1 MIKIYIV
8 FIIMNAIGI
17 LLHLFV
23 TIINKNSF
31 NKKILFEIGNDYQ
44 LELIVNKINVTKK
57 EKVIENDCALIPL
70 KDQPNHD
77 LI

>member
-1 MIKIYIV
+1 
-8 FIIMNAIGI
+8 MNAIGI

-31 NKKILFEIGNDYQ
+31 SKKILFELGSDYQ
-44 LELIVNKINVTKK
+44 LELIVNRINVTKK
-57 EKVIENDCALIPL
+57 ETSRVIENDCALIPL

>member
-1 MIKIYIV
+1 
-8 FIIMNAIGI
+8 MNAIGI

-31 NKKILFEIGNDYQ
+31 NKKILFEIGNNYQ

-57 EKVIENDCALIPL
+57 EKVIENDCTLIPL
-70 KDQPNHD
+70 KDQTNYD

>member
-1 MIKIYIV
+1 
-8 FIIMNAIGI
+8 MNAIGI

-23 TIINKNSF
+23 TIINKKSF

>member
-1 MIKIYIV
+1 
-8 FIIMNAIGI
+8 MNAIGI

-31 NKKILFEIGNDYQ
+31 NKKIFFEIGNDYQ

>member
-1 MIKIYIV
+1 MQS
-8 FIIMNAIGI
+8 
-17 LLHLFV
+17 LR
-23 TIINKNSF
+23 T
-31 NKKILFEIGNDYQ
+31 KKILFELGSDYQ
-44 LELIVNKINVTKK
+44 LELIVNKVNVTKK

>member
-1 MIKIYIV
+1 
-8 FIIMNAIGI
+8 MNAIGI

-31 NKKILFEIGNDYQ
+31 NKKILFEIGNNYQ

>member
-1 MIKIYIV
+1 
-8 FIIMNAIGI
+8 MNAIGI

-70 KDQPNHD
+70 KDQPNRD

>member
-1 MIKIYIV
+1 
-8 FIIMNAIGI
+8 MNAIGI

-57 EKVIENDCALIPL
+57 ENVIENDCALIPL

>member
-1 MIKIYIV
+1 
-8 FIIMNAIGI
+8 MNAIGL

-23 TIINKNSF
+23 AIINKNSF

-57 EKVIENDCALIPL
+57 EKVEVVENDCALIPL

>member
-1 MIKIYIV
+1 
-8 FIIMNAIGI
+8 MNAIGI

-31 NKKILFEIGNDYQ
+31 NKKILFEIGNNYQ

-70 KDQPNHD
+70 KDQPNRD

>member
-1 MIKIYIV
+1 
-8 FIIMNAIGI
+8 MNAIGI

-31 NKKILFEIGNDYQ
+31 NKKILFEIGNDFQ

>member
-1 MIKIYIV
+1 
-8 FIIMNAIGI
+8 MNAIGI

-31 NKKILFEIGNDYQ
+31 NKKIFFEIGNDYQ

-70 KDQPNHD
+70 KYQPNHD

>member
-1 MIKIYIV
+1 
-8 FIIMNAIGI
+8 MNAIGI

-31 NKKILFEIGNDYQ
+31 SKKILFELGNDYQ
-44 LELIVNKINVTKK
+44 LELIVNKVNVTKK

-70 KDQPNHD
+70 KDQPKRD

>member
-1 MIKIYIV
+1 
-8 FIIMNAIGI
+8 MNAIGI